1 MKSVSKLND
10 EVYLGL
16 GANLGN
22 PRQTFDLALALIRG
36 FAEVL
41 SVSKLYKSEPFG
53 YSEQPAFVNAAVRIA
68 TSLEPMELLKKL
80 QQVEGT
86 LGKEVIREN
95 GPRIIDID
103 LLLYQ
108 KEQIRNENLLVP
120 HPEILNRDFVLLPL
134 SDLNPEINHPLWK
147 GKTLKSALGGLQKRF
162 VREEPEEWML

>member
-1 MKSVSKLND
+1 
-10 EVYLGL
+10 
-16 GANLGN
+16 
-22 PRQTFDLALALIRG
+22 
-36 FAEVL
+36 
-41 SVSKLYKSEPFG
+41 
-53 YSEQPAFVNAAVRIA
+53 
-68 TSLEPMELLKKL
+68 MELLKKL
-80 QQVEGT
+80 QQVEGA

-147 GKTLKSALGGLQKRF
+147 GKTLKSSGGLQKRL
-162 VREEPEEWML
+162 VREEPEVDVIT